1 MSFETLQIFSIVS
14 YILAAIMFVFAVV
27 LFFVLRVPKLFG
39 YITGLNARKAIANI
53 HSQNENDEDNVY
65 NSNSVS
71 KKDKYTSIN
80 NQARRNNSLDTS
92 VGTEKL
98 NNISSNSAENI
109 HSDKRDK
116 SFDKYNPS
124 IGETAVLTERSYGT
138 DTTILNENSKS
149 DFIFIIED
157 ELGFLGSSEFIE

>member
-14 YILAAIMFVFAVV
+14 YILAAIMFVLAVV

-53 HSQNENDEDNVY
+53 HNQNEDDEDNLY
-65 NSNSVS
+65 NSNSVLG
-71 KKDKYTSIN
+71 KDKYTSMN
-80 NQARRNNSLDTS
+80 NQARRNNGIDTS

-98 NNISSNSAENI
+98 NNILSESAENI
-109 HSDKRDK
+109 HSDKQDK
-116 SFDKYNPS
+116 LFDKYNPS
-124 IGETAVLTERSYGT
+124 IGETVVLAGRSCDA
-138 DTTILNENSKS
+138 DTTILNENNESG
-149 DFIFIIED
+149 FIIES